1 MDQATTVLLTVSG
14 LLFGFLFAAFWW
26 ILNREL
32 TFEPKER
39 HFKPATG
46 LLMVSLGL
54 LGVFGIIIP
63 LRKVAWANTS
73 LLWSYRGVSLAIVL
87 VFGYMFVELGHYGIF
102 QRPKYT
108 TMSEWVFFSLTL
120 IAVLWL
126 AIRWLRVGT

>member
-32 TFEPKER
+32 TFEPKDR
-39 HFKPATG
+39 HFKLATG

-63 LRKVAWANTS
+63 LRNVARANTA
-73 LLWSYRGVSLAIVL
+73 LLWGYRGVFLAIVL
-87 VFGYMFVELGHYGIF
+87 VCGYMLVELGHYRIF

-108 TMSEWVFFSLTL
+108 TTSEWVFFSLTL
-120 IAVLWL
+120 VAVLWL
-126 AIRWLRVGT
+126 VIKWLNAGT